1 MELRPWRGS
10 PRQGRKNRQKWE
22 MDETDQEDEMG
33 EIDETAVIFMTP
45 GCPAKGGAWA
55 ITLK

>member
-1 MELRPWRGS
+1 
-10 PRQGRKNRQKWE
+10 